1 MNKKLVT
8 GIIILNY
15 NNFEDTINCIESAE
29 KINTAPVKY
38 IIVDNGST
46 REDVAA
52 RMDEYLSMKFAGNYI
67 KLGDNDAAP
76 EPLPRCTFYVS
87 KNNSG
92 YASGNKKG
100 LKLAYHDDTINSVMI
115 LNNDVLFVDDFINVV
130 NAHLWSREECILAT
144 PLILKKDGRTVDRTC
159 ARKKKSF
166 GYLLLWLYFS
176 SYDPYGI
183 IKRKRTKQYLI
194 ENDADRYKTDL
205 TIDMPSGSCFIA
217 KKNEFCSID
226 DFDARTFLYFEEDI
240 LSEKISMAGKKCLLI
255 PSVHCIHLGAG
266 TTKKVQ
272 SSFLY
277 QANLKSINIYINN
290 YLNLNMKEKV
300 SYNIVKFLS
309 KIRFTIVS
317 TLLSLKTKMR

>member
-1 MNKKLVT
+1 MNKDLVT

-38 IIVDNGST
+38 IIVDNGSI
-46 REDVAA
+46 REGVPAHL
-52 RMDEYLSMKFAGNYI
+52 DEYLSVKFSGNYI
-67 KLGDNDAAP
+67 KLDDYDAAP
-76 EPLPRCTFYVS
+76 DSLPRCTLFVS

-100 LKLAYHDDTINSVMI
+100 LKLAYNDDSIKSVMI

-130 NAHLWSREECILAT
+130 NDHLWSRKDCILAT
-144 PLILKKDGRTVDRTC
+144 PLILKKDGKTVDRAC
-159 ARKKKSF
+159 ARRKKSF

-183 IKRKRTKQYLI
+183 IKRKKANQYLL
-194 ENDADRYKTDL
+194 ENDVDKYKADMM
-205 TIDMPSGSCFIA
+205 IDMPSGSCFIA
-217 KKNEFCSID
+217 KKNEFQAID
-226 DFDARTFLYFEEDI
+226 DFDPNTFLYFEEDI
-240 LSEKISMAGKKCLLI
+240 LSEKISNAGKKCLLV
-255 PSVHCIHLGAG
+255 PSVHCVHLGAG
-266 TTKKVQ
+266 ATKKVQ

-277 QANLKSINIYINN
+277 QANLKSIGIYINN
-290 YLNLNMKEKV
+290 YLNLNMKERML
-300 SYNIVKFLS
+300 YNLVKALS

-317 TLLSLKTKMR
+317 TLLSLKTKMK